1 MLGSNGHHRK
11 ERPKERDWGRCEA
24 GSYDAVLRSGATVSY
39 NAFERL
45 SLICRVSKATYLFR
59 SRHAYYCFLGYQNH
73 SCQAV
78 LKYPPMKVKKIKGEK
93 KQANILVIPIEEPLK
108 EDQSPLATGN
118 QLKAKIRGSPTE
130 L

>member
-1 MLGSNGHHRK
+1 
-11 ERPKERDWGRCEA
+11 
-24 GSYDAVLRSGATVSY
+24 
-39 NAFERL
+39 
-45 SLICRVSKATYLFR
+45 
-59 SRHAYYCFLGYQNH
+59 
-73 SCQAV
+73 
-78 LKYPPMKVKKIKGEK
+78 MKVKKIKGEK